1 MEGEEALAWVE
12 ARNAETLAELGA
24 HPWFQTLQEDILEIG
39 QEIQKKPDTA
49 WDRAR
54 ELSDLKDELEQEG
67 CLATGPG

>member
-1 MEGEEALAWVE
+1 MLRLTTIILLA
-12 ARNAETLAELGA
+12 ASMAAPLAGC
-24 HPWFQTLQEDILEIG
+24 TRGCDDIQEDILEIG